1 MKTAFLLPLLGFIA
15 ACPIGPTARR
25 LANSANGIH
34 TDVQLV
40 GRPKVQF
47 SGELLAVRD
56 STLLLLRDDD
66 AHVVE
71 VPIGAIRSASFRQHG
86 TLIDDGKIRRS
97 DREKLRLMSRF
108 PGGVSPELE
117 TRLLSA
123 YGQTEPE
130 RPALPAPMHP

>member
-25 LANSANGIH
+25 LANSPDGIH
-34 TDVQLV
+34 ANVQLM
-40 GRPKVQF
+40 GRPNVQF

-56 STLLLLRDDD
+56 STLLVLREDD

-97 DREKLRLMSRF
+97 DREKLRLRSRF
-108 PGGVSPELE
+108 PGGLSPELE
-117 TRLLSA
+117 ARLLAA

-130 RPALPAPMHP
+130 RPGQP

>member
-15 ACPIGPTARR
+15 ACPLGPSAHR

-40 GRPKVQF
+40 GRPTVRF

-56 STLLLLRDDD
+56 STLLVLREDD

-71 VPIGAIRSASFRQHG
+71 VPIRAIRSGSFQQHG
-86 TLIDDGKIRRS
+86 TLIDGGKIERTK
-97 DREKLRLMSRF
+97 REKLRLMSRF
-108 PGGVSPELE
+108 PGGLSPELE
-117 TRLLSA
+117 ARLLAA

-130 RPALPAPMHP
+130 RPGQP

>member
-40 GRPKVQF
+40 GRPNVRF

-56 STLLLLRDDD
+56 STLLVLREDD

-71 VPIGAIRSASFRQHG
+71 VPIRAIRSGLFQQHG
-86 TLIDDGKIRRS
+86 TLIDGGKIERTN
-97 DREKLRLMSRF
+97 REKLRLMSRF
-108 PGGVSPELE
+108 PGGLSLELE
-117 TRLLSA
+117 ARLLAA

-130 RPALPAPMHP
+130 RPGQP